1 MKYFLLQEDNGNRL
15 PFNIDF
21 HKLGDAR
28 KLLSGKTEKG
38 STWNIVKMKTTEETF
53 FPAVITHPFP
63 MVSKECL
70 ETMVFYQ
77 PEIKYKLI
85 KLLDSNAGRAVTYF
99 MPIMPVTDC
108 LSERTEYTNKYRMC
122 IKNIVLVREKIIG
135 RSIIRI
141 DDKEYIYHSK
151 I

>member
-1 MKYFLLQEDNGNRL
+1 
-15 PFNIDF
+15 
-21 HKLGDAR
+21 
-28 KLLSGKTEKG
+28 
-38 STWNIVKMKTTEETF
+38 
-53 FPAVITHPFP
+53 

-85 KLLDSNAGRAVTYF
+85 KLLDSNAGRAATYF

-141 DDKEYIYHSK
+141 DDKEYIYIIVRFDVAESLLK
-151 I
+151 RNAIGIRLTELLLE